1 MKTIMTNWTKDE
13 FLAYT
18 LLYSAHADYILDQE
32 EKEMILDRVDASAY
46 YKVSRELERDNDYQ
60 SLQKIL
66 SYTQTNKYSQEEID
80 TLMHEIELLFMCDGE
95 YDILEKNMMMS
106 LTKLL
111 KHQNDTS
118 ALTH

>member
-1 MKTIMTNWTKDE
+1 MKSITTHWTSDE

-18 LLYSAHADYILDQE
+18 LLYTAHADYILNTQE
-32 EKEMILDRVDASAY
+32 RDMILTKVNVQAY
-46 YKVSRELERDNDYQ
+46 DKISRELSQDNDYQ

-66 SYTQTNKYSQEEID
+66 TYTHEHKYESKDID
-80 TLMHEIELLFMCDGE
+80 TLLHEIELLFMCDGE

-111 KHQNDTS
+111 KHQNDIH
-118 ALTH
+118 LTH